1 MNKFFKKEKDQIR
14 ASLFHWCLT
23 RAMAFTVTASIKGP
37 LLHSPA
43 PLPPLD
49 PVP

>member
-1 MNKFFKKEKDQIR
+1 MNKFFKKEKDYIR

-23 RAMAFTVTASIKGP
+23 RTKAFTATASIKGP
-37 LLHSPA
+37 LLHSPPA
-43 PLPPLD
+43 LPPLD